1 MDEPRSDGTSLAS
14 STASAEGEVANAGE
28 GERGSGMGLWLC
40 GELVRA
46 MGGAISADF
55 PATGGSR
62 FTRCLIYP
70 LHVLV

>member
-1 MDEPRSDGTSLAS
+1 
-14 STASAEGEVANAGE
+14 V

-46 MGGAISADF
+46 MGGDISAEF

-62 FTRCLIYP
+62 YMRYFE
-70 LHVLV
+70 